1 MTVPLDIRDAL
12 CMFVKLERQGRI
24 EPDAELFCDLGM
36 DSLDIVSLAIE
47 LEEKQGFEF
56 PQGTELGW
64 HTVGDVMR
72 AFPLRPVS

>member
-36 DSLDIVSLAIE
+36 DSLDMGII
-47 LEEKQGFEF
+47 
-56 PQGTELGW
+56 
-64 HTVGDVMR
+64 
-72 AFPLRPVS
+72 